1 LRFIISLV
9 LWLTLGMASHLTAQ
23 GLPSLTPSPVAS
35 LPKPMALTMKDKIQ
49 DTSRFSR
56 PKPPSQY
63 IDGEVLNLTIDEDS
77 MPAGVVM
84 LNLSDTITLEQIP
97 EVNKAD
103 KHGNQY
109 YWHPFKGWNYAHYRD
124 GDRQWYGW
132 RTGETFHWILWHE
145 EHFWW
150 YDTYAERWLYY
161 DRGYWWW
168 QNLKTP
174 NAIQARLDDG
184 HYHEVDA
191 NGALGEDLMATGTV
205 EYVTGTPSPKTTPSA
220 GKKHG
225 GHRGGSGMGKGGALP
240 PPDEITNN

>member
-1 LRFIISLV
+1 
-9 LWLTLGMASHLTAQ
+9 
-23 GLPSLTPSPVAS
+23 
-35 LPKPMALTMKDKIQ
+35 MALTPQNKVQ

-56 PKPPSQY
+56 PKPPTKY
-63 IDGEVLNLTIDEDS
+63 IDGEVVNLTNDEES
-77 MPAGVVM
+77 MPTGVVM
-84 LNLSDTITLEQIP
+84 LNLSDNTALEQIP

-109 YWHPFKGWNYAHYRD
+109 YWHPFKGWNYVHYRD

-132 RTGETFHWILWHE
+132 RTGETFHWILWQD

-174 NAIQARLDDG
+174 NTIQVRLDDG

-191 NGALGEDLMATGTV
+191 NGVLGEDLMATGTI
-205 EYVTGTPSPKTTPSA
+205 ELVTGTPVPKTTPTA
-220 GKKHG
+220 GKRHG
-225 GHRGGSGMGKGGALP
+225 GGHHGGGGGGMGSGTLP
-240 PPDEITNN
+240 PPGGIGND